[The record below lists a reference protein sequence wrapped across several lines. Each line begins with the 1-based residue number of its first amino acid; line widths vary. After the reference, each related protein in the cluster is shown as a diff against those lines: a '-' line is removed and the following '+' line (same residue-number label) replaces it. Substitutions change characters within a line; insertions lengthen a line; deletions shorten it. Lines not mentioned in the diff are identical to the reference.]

1 MGFSFSLRPATEADF
16 AEIKA
21 LIRQVRINPMGLD
34 WRRFT
39 VAVEGLRPEA
49 ARPGH
54 FKSTY
59 VGIHGRAGVEG
70 RLAEPDGPEIESHA
84 NIIACGQLKP
94 VPGGLTELAS
104 LAVLPA
110 FRRRGIARALIEH
123 LLAEATPPVY
133 LTCRSRLGSMYE
145 KFGFRALD
153 GAETPAYYRRLQR
166 LAGLLME
173 LARRNETLLVM
184 KLG

>member
-1 MGFSFSLRPATEADF
+1 MYMGFSFALRPATEADF

-39 VAVEGLRPEA
+39 VAVNEQG
-49 ARPGH
+49 G
-54 FKSTY
+54 
-59 VGIHGRAGVEG
+59 
-70 RLAEPDGPEIESHA
+70 
-84 NIIACGQLKP
+84 IIACGQLKP
-94 VPGGLTELAS
+94 APGGLTELAS

-123 LLAEATPPVY
+123 LLAKATPPVY
-133 LTCRSRLGSMYE
+133 LTCRSRLGTMYE
-145 KFGFRALD
+145 KFGFRVLD
-153 GAETPAYYRRLQR
+153 GDETPPYYRRLQR
-166 LAGLLME
+166 LAGALME